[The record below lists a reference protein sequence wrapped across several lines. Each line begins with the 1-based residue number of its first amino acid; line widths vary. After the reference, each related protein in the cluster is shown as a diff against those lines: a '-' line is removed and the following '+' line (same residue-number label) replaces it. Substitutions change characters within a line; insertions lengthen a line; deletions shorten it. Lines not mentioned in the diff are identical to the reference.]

1 MSATTESVLI
11 EIQAWM
17 ARRQMSQS
25 ELARQL
31 GVSSPWV
38 NKRLHGVV
46 PISVDDIMA
55 IAEVLDVSP
64 MTFFDTPSAYTELR
78 PTRYSGIR
86 QGTDVPGAARRSY
99 VAA

>member
-1 MSATTESVLI
+1 MSATTETVLI

-17 ARRQMSQS
+17 ARRQISQS
-25 ELARQL
+25 ELARRL

-46 PISVDDIMA
+46 PISVDDIME

-86 QGTDVPGAARRSY
+86 QGTDPALTARRSP

>member
-46 PISVDDIMA
+46 PISVDDVMA
-55 IAEVLDVSP
+55 IAAVLDVSP
-64 MTFFDTPSAYTELR
+64 LTFFDTPPAHTELR
-78 PTRYSGIR
+78 PTRYNPS
-86 QGTDVPGAARRSY
+86 QGGTARVQRAY